1 MLLQKRDCSE
11 RFPNRTYREQGIR
24 GQRYFGCEICI
35 TEDSG
40 PERLC
45 SVSKGQ
51 CHARDL
57 VGNHVLANCSP
68 QLTADWVD
76 LKHISRSPSGTG
88 RKARHTNAATLQE
101 CPASRQLTSTNW
113 CRSPLSQVDTTCRLR
128 PSAANRGRPLP
139 LRASWRARSRHGP
152 GPTKC
157 SRGTVANAL
166 MTGLEMTLAVKR
178 NSSAN

>member
-113 CRSPLSQVDTTCRLR
+113 WATFVAGRYDLPLAPISRKPR
-128 PSAANRGRPLP
+128 PMPAFARVMEGAVAPWSWSNEVLPPLP
-139 LRASWRARSRHGP
+139 YG
-152 GPTKC
+152 
-157 SRGTVANAL
+157 
-166 MTGLEMTLAVKR
+166 
-178 NSSAN
+178 